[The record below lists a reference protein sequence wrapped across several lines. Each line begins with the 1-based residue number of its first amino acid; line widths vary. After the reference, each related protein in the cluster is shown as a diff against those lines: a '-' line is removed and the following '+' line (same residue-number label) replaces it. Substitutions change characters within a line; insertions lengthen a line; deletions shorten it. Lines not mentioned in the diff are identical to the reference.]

1 MASKTAAVSLKCNVC
16 GLLLKSV
23 EECQTHG
30 EMTGHSDFSEST
42 ETIKTMK
49 CRECGKRCRNEQE
62 QKLHANFNEG
72 HSVFVPCEE
81 SDNVVQTAK
90 EFRKMENDM
99 REEAGLPLKKKS
111 SNKDGGKEEE
121 EEEEDNDDVMIVDDD
136 EDDEKIEPEVSKE
149 MVEKLKELGFS
160 HNRCVRVLFATQSDS
175 VEQCVQWLAEHQ
187 DDQEMDEQLL
197 VSKKKAAAAVKKK
210 LSKEE
215 ARVAAEKLRLEVAEK
230 KKKEEAEL
238 EKLREKERIRSG
250 KELLEAKKKEE
261 ALQFKRNA
269 ELRRIEKQ
277 EEEKA
282 REKIRLKL
290 EEDKKER
297 RRKLGLPE
305 ELTPEEIER
314 EKKRNEE
321 KARKAKEEVE
331 RKEKQGVGVVR
342 PVQLAENLRKNLV
355 EVKKTHNDTDPAG
368 VERCYKTL
376 LAYLGNI
383 AKHFECEP
391 SDEAY
396 EKYRTLKV
404 NGKAFSERVKAY
416 GGDVFL
422 KTCGFSEQKNDAGE
436 DVLHLAKEKMSL
448 AELQQAGIEIDN
460 ALKNPFFGVL

>member
-1 MASKTAAVSLKCNVC
+1 MSSAAKAVSLKCNVC

-30 EMTGHSDFSEST
+30 ELTGHADFAEST

-49 CRECGKRCRNEQE
+49 CRECGKRCRNLEE

-99 REEAGLPLKKKS
+99 REDAGLPLKKKS
-111 SNKDGGKEEE
+111 SSKD
-121 EEEEDNDDVMIVDDD
+121 DDVMIIDDDDDDDDDD
-136 EDDEKIEPEVSKE
+136 EKVEPEVSKE
-149 MVEKLKELGFS
+149 MVEKLKELGFA

-187 DDQEMDEQLL
+187 DDQGMDEQLF

-215 ARVAAEKLRLEVAEK
+215 ARVAAEKLRLDVAEK

-238 EKLREKERIRSG
+238 EKVREKERIRSG

-282 REKIRLKL
+282 REKIRVKL

-321 KARKAKEEVE
+321 KARKVKEEVE

-355 EVKKTHNDTDPAG
+355 DVKKKHNDTDPAG

-383 AKHFECEP
+383 AKNFECEP

-404 NGKAFSERVKAY
+404 NGKAFSERVKAFD
-416 GGDVFL
+416 GDVFL
-422 KTCGFSEQKNDAGE
+422 KTCGFCEQKNDAGE
-436 DVLHLAKEKMSL
+436 DVLHLPKEKISL

>member
-1 MASKTAAVSLKCNVC
+1 MTSTTAVSLKCNIC
-16 GLLLKSV
+16 GILLKSV

-30 EMTGHSDFSEST
+30 EMTGHSDFSESK

-49 CRECGKRCRNEQE
+49 CQKCGKRCRNKEE
-62 QKLHANFNEG
+62 EKLHANFNEG
-72 HSVFVPCEE
+72 HNVFVPWEE

-90 EFRKMENDM
+90 EFRKMENEM
-99 REEAGLPLKKKS
+99 REDAGLAPTTKKKIS
-111 SNKDGGKEEE
+111 TRKDDN
-121 EEEEDNDDVMIVDDD
+121 DNDDDN
-136 EDDEKIEPEVSKE
+136 DDEKTEPEVSKE
-149 MVEKLKELGFS
+149 MIEKLKELGFS

-187 DDQEMDEQLL
+187 DDQGMDEQLL
-197 VSKKKAAAAVKKK
+197 VSKKEAAAVVKKK

-215 ARVAAEKLRLEVAEK
+215 AREAAEKLRLEVAEK

-238 EKLREKERIRSG
+238 EKVREKERIRSG
-250 KELLEAKKKEE
+250 KELLEAKRKEE
-261 ALQFKRNA
+261 ALQLKRNA
-269 ELRRIEKQ
+269 ELRRIEKD
-277 EEEKA
+277 EEERA
-282 REKIRLKL
+282 RQKIRLKL

-321 KARKAKEEVE
+321 KARKAKEEIE

-342 PVQLAENLRKNLV
+342 PAKLAEKLRKNLV
-355 EVKKTHNDTDPAG
+355 DVKKTHNDADPAG
-368 VERCYKTL
+368 VERCYRTL

-404 NGKAFSERVKAY
+404 NGKAFAERVKAF
-416 GGDVFL
+416 GGDVCL
-422 KTCGFSEQKNDAGE
+422 KTCGFREQKNDVGE
-436 DVLHLAKEKMSL
+436 IVLHLPKENMSL